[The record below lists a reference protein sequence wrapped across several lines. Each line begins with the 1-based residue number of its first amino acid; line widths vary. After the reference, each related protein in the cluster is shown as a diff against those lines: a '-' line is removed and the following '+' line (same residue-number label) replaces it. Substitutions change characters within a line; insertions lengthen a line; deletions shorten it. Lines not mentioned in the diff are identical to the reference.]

1 MERGSN
7 KDGGEK
13 NLSLFVRARIERRKE
28 GGGEVVVLFLHDER
42 ESLLRNVDKAE
53 TKGGRRWFEL
63 KILGCVNSR
72 W

>member
-28 GGGEVVVLFLHDER
+28 GGGEVVVLFLRDER
-42 ESLLRNVDKAE
+42 ESLFEKRRQGRN
-53 TKGGRRWFEL
+53 KGREEVVRIEN
-63 KILGCVNSR
+63 LGLCQ
-72 W
+72 

>member
-1 MERGSN
+1 MEGKKISR
-7 KDGGEK
+7 
-13 NLSLFVRARIERRKE
+13 SLCAPESSEGRKE
-28 GGGEVVVLFLHDER
+28 GERWLFYFSATR
-42 ESLLRNVDKAE
+42 ENFSLRNVDKAE